1 MTRLRWVEMLGK
13 SRIGALACLLV
24 TGCGET
30 SDELIDD
37 GPEPTGVRGS
47 LAAGDGGTCVLA
59 SDGVVRCWGSFAPD
73 PVAGPSAVPE
83 LVGREWH
90 AIDGSAYQ
98 VCALTTHG
106 SVWCWFLGEK
116 PGEVRGLHGRVD
128 AISVG
133 NLHACAVIRDGS
145 LECWGSGNHG
155 ELGNGQLEST
165 RCPFPFRGFP
175 LASHR
180 CVPATT
186 RRTRSWNRVRCTPG
200 AGSTTFWTRLQ

>member
-1 MTRLRWVEMLGK
+1 MLGK